1 MEAPKEPGKSIP
13 RKTGSVGTSRNT
25 AILVLCIGIAA
36 FLWLLIKLSD
46 NYNWR
51 VPVALEYSNL
61 PSDRVAVRELPKES
75 EVIVNATGFKLLLAR
90 FKVID
95 IVLPI
100 AYREN
105 LQQPYLLASSLE
117 SELAD
122 EMPPGYA
129 LLGFSPD
136 TLYMQFDKKIS
147 KKVPI
152 RLNGTVS
159 YAKQFEGLGLPTF
172 LPDSI
177 EVSGPERL
185 IDSIQYW
192 NTQPLELLDL
202 KESFAGEVMLDKP
215 NFSSISL
222 GQGKV
227 KLSVAVEAFTQITR
241 EVEIELLNV
250 PKNKQITP
258 YPKKVTVFIHVGLS
272 NLEAARSANIT
283 ATADFSDVNIKKDR
297 FVEVELSDYPA
308 FMKISKFEP
317 FNIEFIV
324 YN

>member
-1 MEAPKEPGKSIP
+1 MEAPKVPENKIP

-46 NYNWR
+46 NYNSR
-51 VPVALEYSNL
+51 VPVSLNYSNL
-61 PSDRVAVRELPKES
+61 PDDRVAVRELPNKS
-75 EVIVNATGFKLLLAR
+75 EVMVNATGFKLILAR
-90 FKVID
+90 FGIIKIQ
-95 IVLPI
+95 LPI

-105 LQQPYLLASSLE
+105 LNQHFLLASNIE

-122 EMPPGYA
+122 KMPPGYQ

-136 TLYMQFDKKIS
+136 TLYMQFDKKLT
-147 KKVPI
+147 KKVAVVF
-152 RLNGTVS
+152 NGKVS
-159 YAKQFEGLGLPTF
+159 YAKQYEGLGAPSIM
-172 LPDSI
+172 PDSI

-185 IDSIQYW
+185 IDTLQYW
-192 NTQPLELLDL
+192 YTQPVELLELN
-202 KESFAGEVMLDKP
+202 ESKKGEVLLQKP
-215 NFSSISL
+215 MFSSISL
-222 GQGKV
+222 SLDKV
-227 KLSVAVEAFTQITR
+227 NYDVQVEAYTQITR

-250 PKNKQITP
+250 PNNKQITP

-272 NLEAARSANIT
+272 NLEAARTAKIS
-283 ATADFSDVNIKKDR
+283 ATADFKDVNLKKDR
-297 FVEVELSDYPA
+297 FVEVKLGGYPA
-308 FMKISKFEP
+308 YMKISNFEP